1 MKKINFIIILF
12 ATTNLIVSCQS
23 SSNQNSEKNNS
34 KIIEKANWLIGVWEN
49 KSPEGIAT
57 EIWVKQNDTA
67 YYGTS
72 YFVIGKD
79 TVSSETISLTQVGKD
94 LFYIPTVKN
103 QNNGKAVKFTLTTLS
118 DNQLVFENPKHDF
131 PQKISYKKISND
143 SLVAEISGIL
153 NGKQNSQL
161 FPMKKMK

>member
-12 ATTNLIVSCQS
+12 AATNLIVSCQS